1 MAASVRIAGVE
12 IPSEKRV
19 VVALTYVRG
28 LGRSL
33 SRKIPKT
40 AKVSE
45 ETRVKDLKEDE
56 VKRIRA
62 EVESRNYLL
71 EGELRQKVASDIRLL
86 KEMKC
91 YRGNRHKL
99 GLPVRNQQTRTNART
114 RKGKGLAVGGLKRKL
129 EKK

>member
-1 MAASVRIAGVE
+1 MATVRVAGVE
-12 IPSEKRV
+12 IPADKRIV
-19 VVALTYVRG
+19 IGLTYIRG
-28 LGRSL
+28 IGRTKSKKAL
-33 SRKIPKT
+33 HI
-40 AKVSE
+40 AKVDESI
-45 ETRVKDLKEDE
+45 RAKDLTDDE

-62 EVESRNYLL
+62 EVESKNHVL
-71 EGELRQKVASDIRLL
+71 EGALRQKVASDIRLL

-129 EKK
+129 EKT

>member
-1 MAASVRIAGVE
+1 MATVRVAGVE
-12 IPSEKRV
+12 IPADKRIV
-19 VVALTYVRG
+19 IGLTYIRG
-28 LGRSL
+28 IGRAKAKKSL
-33 SRKIPKT
+33 HI
-40 AKVSE
+40 AKVDESIR
-45 ETRVKDLKEDE
+45 TKDLTDDE

-62 EVESRNYLL
+62 EVESKNHIL
-71 EGELRQKVASDIRLL
+71 EGALRQKVASDIRLL

-129 EKK
+129 EKT